1 MSLVL
6 FNPLG
11 WPDLNMKF
19 YTIESDSN
27 YVATIVKLPE
37 LQKVEGLDNL
47 MLANVFWYGCL
58 VSKDSVKDVPY
69 VFFPAETV
77 LSPKFLYHNS
87 LYRDSMKNQNEKIK
101 WFFDDN
107 WRVKAIKFKWV
118 ISSGFLIPA
127 LSLIEFTWSAE
138 SANSLEIG
146 TTFHNINGKEVCWK
160 YRRPVAPDKLTKSQR
175 MSKRLEKFDIVIPN
189 QFRFHADTPQFL
201 RFVSDFKHWD
211 SIVITE
217 KLHWTS
223 AVFSNVLTKRKIS
236 LLERLSK
243 YLWIHVR
250 ETEYYHLYSSRSVI
264 KNDNIDDE
272 RNTGWGYYW
281 EDLWWFHARMLEEK
295 IEKWI
300 TLYWE
305 IVWYTESWQW
315 IQKWYHYGCK
325 PCESKFYC
333 YRITYT
339 TADGVVIEF
348 TDNQIR
354 QYCSLR
360 WIEVVPLLQ
369 ELTINK
375 ESFERLTNVYPKI
388 IEVMCS
394 MNEWKVP
401 REWVVIRRDGQETYS
416 AYKLK
421 SQLFLTHE
429 TKMIDTGWEDLE
441 SNS

>member
-1 MSLVL
+1 
-6 FNPLG
+6 
-11 WPDLNMKF
+11 
-19 YTIESDSN
+19 
-27 YVATIVKLPE
+27 
-37 LQKVEGLDNL
+37 
-47 MLANVFWYGCL
+47 
-58 VSKDSVKDVPY
+58 
-69 VFFPAETV
+69 
-77 LSPKFLYHNS
+77 
-87 LYRDSMKNQNEKIK
+87 
-101 WFFDDN
+101 
-107 WRVKAIKFKWV
+107 
-118 ISSGFLIPA
+118 
-127 LSLIEFTWSAE
+127 
-138 SANSLEIG
+138 
-146 TTFHNINGKEVCWK
+146 
-160 YRRPVAPDKLTKSQR
+160 

-348 TDNQIR
+348 TDSQIR

-360 WIEVVPLLQ
+360 SIEVVPLLQ
-369 ELTINK
+369 VLTINK